1 MSETVSKPVCD
12 CPPPA
17 ERAAE
22 IPVDPRAELLR
33 VASQLSQRYS
43 ARLLAEYLRL
53 RRSVR

>member
-1 MSETVSKPVCD
+1 MSEAVSKPVCD

-17 ERAAE
+17 ERADE
-22 IPVDPRAELLR
+22 SPIDPRA
-33 VASQLSQRYS
+33 QLMQLAGQLAERYS

>member
-12 CPPPA
+12 CPPLAQRVA
-17 ERAAE
+17 ESV
-22 IPVDPRAELLR
+22 PDPRADLLR
-33 VASQLSQRYS
+33 VASQLAERYS